1 MSAGSPYEEE
11 RLARLLRALPAAPQA
26 WVQAAQELPELRRTV
41 DGLVARAEQDAA
53 FRLALLADLE
63 TALAE
68 AGHEPEPHLIASVRL
83 RLRS

>member
-1 MSAGSPYEEE
+1 MSAGSPSEEE
-11 RLARLLRALPAAPQA
+11 RLAHLLRALPPAPQA

-41 DGLVARAEQDAA
+41 DELVARAEQDAA

-68 AGHEPEPHLIASVRL
+68 AGHEPEPQLIASVRL
-83 RLRS
+83 RLRG

>member
-11 RLARLLRALPAAPQA
+11 RLAQLLRALPPAPQA
-26 WVQAAQELPELRRTV
+26 WVVAAQELPTLRQTV

-53 FRLALLADLE
+53 FRLSLIADLE

-68 AGHEPEPHLIASVRL
+68 AGHEPEPHLVASVRV
-83 RLRS
+83 RLRD